1 MEVMGEKR
9 RKGLL
14 CFPAQSCARG
24 QLGVNAALRDELG
37 VRAALQN
44 AVFADDDDLIC
55 VLDGGKAVRDGPLKL
70 TLAREGDSF
79 SFQIA
84 SEAGEKHF
92 VAGGMLRPEV

>member
-44 AVFADDDDLIC
+44 AVFADDDDFIR
-55 VLDGGKAVRDGPLKL
+55 VADGGQAVGNDQRGAAPGKAVKRGLN
-70 TLAREGDSF
+70 LALGGGIQR
-79 SFQIA
+79 
-84 SEAGEKHF
+84 
-92 VAGGMLRPEV
+92 AGGFI